1 MRTRRGTR
9 PRVWIRTLVS
19 LLTLPGAIAADPA
32 PPGSAG
38 SETLRLL
45 ETLTPLLT
53 LAMDE
58 ATWSDPARRKATQRD
73 LARLAEAGALLGR
86 HAASRDMGFRSLSQ
100 SLTVDIGRTRDLYAE
115 GDLEQSRVSMLE
127 ITGTCAACHARL
139 PGAVRASAP
148 SLPEALM
155 AELSLHQRGQ
165 VWMAAHRFDKALE
178 VWEAALGDEMQ
189 APSRLDMEGYL
200 LDYMTIGL
208 RVSQDPARV
217 RENLARFARRPDM
230 PVYLGRH
237 LARWNAALLAVEAD
251 PATPDLVAHA
261 RALAMAEGVPRP
273 ALVGREQT
281 VYDIVASGLLLRFI
295 EEGGAE
301 RDRLAEAYYLLGVVE
316 ARSVDSYWLPQAEHH
331 LEAAIRLAPGS
342 PAAADAYAL
351 LEEYVVV
358 GFGGAN
364 EEALPRDAWER
375 LQELDQLI
383 RAQRAGTEEERPPE
397 P

>member
-1 MRTRRGTR
+1 MQ
-9 PRVWIRTLVS
+9 
-19 LLTLPGAIAADPA
+19 
-32 PPGSAG
+32 
-38 SETLRLL
+38 RLL
-45 ETLTPLLT
+45 QTVAPLLP

-58 ATWSDPARRKATQRD
+58 RTWSDPTRQGAIRQD
-73 LARLAEAGALLGR
+73 LESLAQAGALLGR
-86 HAASRDMGFRSLSQ
+86 HAASRDLGFRALSRSLAA
-100 SLTVDIGRTRDLYAE
+100 DIGRTRDLYTRGA
-115 GDLEQSRVSMLE
+115 LEQARVSMLE

-139 PGAVRASAP
+139 PAARQASAP

-155 AELSLHQRGQ
+155 AELSLHQRSQ
-165 VWMAAHRFDKALE
+165 VWMATHRFDKALE

-189 APSRLDMEGYL
+189 PPSRLDMDGYL

-230 PVYLGRH
+230 PVYLARH
-237 LARWNAALLAVEAD
+237 LSRWNTALLAVEAD
-251 PATPDLVAHA
+251 PATPDPLAHA
-261 RALAMAEGVPRP
+261 RALALAEGVPRP
-273 ALVGREQT
+273 ALLGREQT
-281 VYDIVASGLLLRFI
+281 VYDIAASSLLLGLI

-301 RDRLAEAYYLLGVVE
+301 RGRLAEAYYLLGVVE

-375 LQELDQLI
+375 LRELDQLI
-383 RAQRAGTEEERPPE
+383 RARRAESAEELPAE